1 MGIIADIIHG
11 RLTKEKAEKYRRQF
25 ESRAYLYG
33 EIKVKRPD
41 KEKRK
46 KLAPPR
52 FDQTLNVI
60 RAVAAENLDYIAG
73 AGDENPLY
81 AKGKIVTEGGT
92 KYILLPTYL
101 VRAAFERK
109 GLSYST
115 GVKLLK
121 ERGLLLTAGGGRYAV
136 QRRINGT
143 REWCLAVKAEVLDV
157 FGKLL

>member
-1 MGIIADIIHG
+1 MGIITDIIHG

-25 ESRAYLYG
+25 ENRAYLYG
-33 EIKVKRPD
+33 GIKIRGTD

-46 KLAPPR
+46 KLTPPR
-52 FDQTLNVI
+52 FDQALNII

-73 AGDENPLY
+73 TGNKNPFY
-81 AKGKIVTEGGT
+81 AKGKVITKDGT
-92 KYILLPTYL
+92 KYVLLPTYL

-121 ERGLLLTAGGGRYAV
+121 EKGLLQTSGDGRYAV
-136 QRRINGT
+136 RRRINGT
-143 REWCLAVKAEVLDV
+143 LEWCLAVKAEVMDV